1 MNPPSQTPPAG
12 QAGTGLA
19 RRRFKGWI
27 PGLLAGLA
35 LSCGAS
41 VSAAAYKIYVQIETL
56 QGESADAGYENW
68 IPAFTFRHAVQV
80 VGTIH
85 GGTTAPRPEFDA
97 LEFTKALDRTTPK
110 LNRYCAEV
118 KHLDKATLVVTLP
131 RPTGPAFRLYEIQLE
146 DVVITRVEIEG
157 NPGSGES
164 RPVETVQLR
173 FAKIRWIYESPEHGG
188 KVEEEWDLEEQRP
201 G

>member
-1 MNPPSQTPPAG
+1 MNPTSLTPPAG

-19 RRRFKGWI
+19 WRRFKGWI
-27 PGLLAGLA
+27 PGLLACLA
-35 LSCGAS
+35 LLGGAP
-41 VSAAAYKIYVQIETL
+41 VSAAAYKIYVQIDTL
-56 QGESADAGYENW
+56 QGESTDDGYKDW
-68 IPAFTFRHAVQV
+68 IPALTFRHAVQL

-85 GGTTAPRPEFDA
+85 GGTTAPRSEFDA

-131 RPTGPAFRLYEIQLE
+131 RPTGSAFRLYEIQLE

-164 RPVETVQLR
+164 RPIETVQLR
-173 FAKIRWIYESPEHGG
+173 FGKIRWIYKSPENGG
-188 KVEEEWDLEEQRP
+188 IVEEEWDLEEQRP